1 MGAMSTLRKV
11 HGRVAWLLL
20 GAACAACESAV
31 VPDGSEVHAA
41 AGVAAPKTEGTAPKT
56 EAVAEAAFVTAAS
69 PSGAFTAAWRP
80 LAPAVPVNELFDLE
94 VRLYEGRGAGDE
106 TQKRLAGAKVSASA
120 WMPEH
125 MHGMSRRPQVVETA
139 PGRYLVRGMLL
150 HMEGS
155 WQLFIDVM
163 TAGKSERVEFPLD
176 VRDGAPLAVEGFS
189 PEEVR
194 AFLHLSPLPAP
205 PPDPTN
211 RYADDPRAARLGQ
224 YLFFDKRFSAS
235 GDVACATCHQPAL
248 GFADGKHFGQAGEAS
263 PLLDRHTPSLWNV
276 AYQRWWFW
284 DGRADSLWA
293 QPLRPL
299 EEPREHA
306 TTRLEIVHAL
316 RADAGLTRAFE
327 ETFGALPDLSDPKRF
342 PAKGKPGDAAWEAM
356 AAADQ
361 VAVSR
366 VFANFGKALAAY
378 ERRLLS
384 RAAPFDEFVAGVRA
398 GDVGRQRA
406 LDPAAREGLR
416 LFVGAARC
424 VLCHSGPTFSD
435 REFHDNRV
443 PTLGGEPRR
452 DAGRHRGIPDV
463 QADPFNGAG
472 AFSDAPEGAAQD
484 KLHFLPV
491 AGDNWSEFKTP
502 TLRNVARTA
511 PYMHQGQLATLDE
524 VLAYYNTLERAVP
537 THSPER
543 TLQPVNLSA
552 DALASL
558 RAFLVALT
566 DTRLDPGLLEPPPTP
581 WLP

>member
-1 MGAMSTLRKV
+1 M
-11 HGRVAWLLL
+11 RVSWLVL
-20 GAACAACESAV
+20 GLSCAACESAV
-31 VPDGSEVHAA
+31 VPSGAEEKSVAEVAA
-41 AGVAAPKTEGTAPKT
+41 AKP
-56 EAVAEAAFVTAAS
+56 EAVAEVAFVTATS
-69 PSGAFTAAWRP
+69 PKGAFTAAWRP

-94 VRLYEGRGAGDE
+94 VRLYEGRGAGEE
-106 TQKRLAGAKVSASA
+106 TQKPLAGAKVQASA

-163 TAGKSERVEFPLD
+163 AGGKSERVEFGLD
-176 VRDGAPLAVEGFS
+176 IRVGAPLAVEGFS

-194 AFLHLSPLPAP
+194 AFLQLSPLPAP

-211 RYADDPRAARLGQ
+211 RFADDPRAAHLGQ

-235 GDVACATCHQPAL
+235 GSVSCSTCHQPAL
-248 GFADGKHFGQAGEAS
+248 GFADGKHFGQAGGEAA
-263 PLLDRHTPSLWNV
+263 PLLDRHTPSLYNV

-284 DGRADSLWA
+284 DGRSDSLWA

-299 EEPREHA
+299 EDSREHA
-306 TTRLEIVHAL
+306 STRLEIAHAL
-316 RADAGLTRAFE
+316 RADAGLTRAWE

-356 AAADQ
+356 AAEDQ
-361 VAVSR
+361 LAVSR
-366 VFANFGKALAAY
+366 VFSNFGKALAAY

-398 GDVGRQRA
+398 GDVERQRA
-406 LDPAAREGLR
+406 LDPAARAGLR

-443 PTLGGEPRR
+443 PTLDGGPRR
-452 DAGRHRGIPDV
+452 DAGRHRGIPQV
-463 QADPFNGAG
+463 QADPFNGTG
-472 AFSDAPEGAAQD
+472 AFSDAPEGAAKD

-491 AGDNWSEFKTP
+491 AADHWSEFKTP
-502 TLRNVARTA
+502 TLRNVALTA
-511 PYMHQGQLATLDE
+511 PYMHQGQFATLDE

-558 RAFLVALT
+558 REFLVALT
-566 DTRLDPGLLEPPPTP
+566 DARLDAALLEPPPTP
-581 WLP
+581 YPP

>member
-1 MGAMSTLRKV
+1 M
-11 HGRVAWLLL
+11 RVSWLVL
-20 GAACAACESAV
+20 GLSCAACESAV
-31 VPDGSEVHAA
+31 VPSGAEEKSVAEVAA
-41 AGVAAPKTEGTAPKT
+41 AKP
-56 EAVAEAAFVTAAS
+56 EAVAEVAFVTATS
-69 PSGAFTAAWRP
+69 PKGAFTAAWRP

-94 VRLYEGRGAGDE
+94 VRLYEGRGAGEE
-106 TQKRLAGAKVSASA
+106 TQKPLAGAKVQTSA
-120 WMPEH
+120 WMPKH

-163 TAGKSERVEFPLD
+163 AGGKSERVEFGLD
-176 VRDGAPLAVEGFS
+176 IRVGAPLAVEGFS

-194 AFLHLSPLPAP
+194 AFLQLSPLPAP

-211 RYADDPRAARLGQ
+211 RFADDPRAAHLGQ
-224 YLFFDKRFSAS
+224 YLFFDKRFSAFGS
-235 GDVACATCHQPAL
+235 VSCSTCHQPAL
-248 GFADGKHFGQAGEAS
+248 GFADGKHFGQAGGEAA
-263 PLLDRHTPSLWNV
+263 PLLDRHTPSLYNV

-284 DGRADSLWA
+284 DGRSDSLWA

-299 EEPREHA
+299 EDSREHA
-306 TTRLEIVHAL
+306 STRLEIAHAL
-316 RADAGLTRAFE
+316 RADAGLTRAWE

-356 AAADQ
+356 AAEDQ
-361 VAVSR
+361 LAVSR
-366 VFANFGKALAAY
+366 VFSNFGKALAAY

-398 GDVGRQRA
+398 GDVERQRA
-406 LDPAAREGLR
+406 LDPAARAGLR

-443 PTLGGEPRR
+443 PTLDGGPRR
-452 DAGRHRGIPDV
+452 DAGRHRGIPQV
-463 QADPFNGAG
+463 QADPFNGTG
-472 AFSDAPEGAAQD
+472 AFSDAPEGAAKD

-491 AGDNWSEFKTP
+491 AADHWSEFKTP
-502 TLRNVARTA
+502 TLRNVALTA
-511 PYMHQGQLATLDE
+511 PYMHQGQFATLDE

-558 RAFLVALT
+558 REFLVALT
-566 DTRLDPGLLEPPPTP
+566 DARLDAALLEPPPTP
-581 WLP
+581 YPP